1 MHLTE
6 PIPAA
11 TTMSQ
16 WAAAVFRSIAT
27 RLDGFTIEPPAAKQ
41 VARER
46 LADARFA
53 LREAEI
59 ALLDAQAET
68 ERCDHTVQML
78 NERVSRLSSLCV
90 R

>member
-6 PIPAA
+6 STPTTTTLMQWFAA
-11 TTMSQ
+11 SL
-16 WAAAVFRSIAT
+16 RSVAT
-27 RLDGFTIEPPAAKQ
+27 HLDGYTIEPPAARD

-46 LADARFA
+46 LADAKAA

-59 ALLDAQAET
+59 SLLDAQAET
-68 ERCDHTVQML
+68 ERYTHTVQML
-78 NERVSRLSSLCV
+78 AERVSRLSTLCV